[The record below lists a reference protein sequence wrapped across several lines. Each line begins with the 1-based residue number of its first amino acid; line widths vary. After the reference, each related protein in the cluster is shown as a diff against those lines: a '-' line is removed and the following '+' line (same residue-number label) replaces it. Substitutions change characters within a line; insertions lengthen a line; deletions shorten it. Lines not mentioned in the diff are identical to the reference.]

1 MTRPPLPPFTEE
13 TARAKVQAAEDAW
26 NTRDSARI
34 ALAYSENSEWRNRD
48 TFLNGRDEIEA
59 FLNQK
64 WKIEQNYRLSKELWA
79 FTDNRIAVRFKYE
92 WQDRNGAWWRSYGN
106 EMWEF
111 DAEGL
116 MRTRCASIND
126 VAIDEADREL
136 LPSEHE
142 GPTL

>member
-1 MTRPPLPPFTEE
+1 MTRPILPPFTEE
-13 TARAKVQAAEDAW
+13 TARAKVEAAEAAW

-64 WKIEQNYRLSKELWA
+64 WKTEQNYRLSKELWA
-79 FTDNRIAVRFKYE
+79 YTDNRIAVRFKYE
-92 WQDRNGAWWRSYGN
+92 WQDAEGAWWRSYGN

-111 DAEGL
+111 DADGL

-126 VAIDEADREL
+126 VSIYESEREL
-136 LPSEHE
+136 FA
-142 GPTL
+142 TQQKAQDQ